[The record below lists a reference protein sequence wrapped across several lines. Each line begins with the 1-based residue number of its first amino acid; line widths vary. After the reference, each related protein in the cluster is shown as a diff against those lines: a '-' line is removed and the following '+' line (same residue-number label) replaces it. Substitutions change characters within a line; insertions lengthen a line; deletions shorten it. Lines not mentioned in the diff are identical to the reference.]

1 MKFPTKILVFSF
13 AILAL
18 ASCKHEPF
26 LNDQNGSGNPTDT
39 TGGTGVNGAIC
50 FESDILPIF
59 ASSCAISGCHNA
71 ATATEGYVLDS
82 YNNIIKKGLKPGN
95 AASSKIYEVLLK
107 TGSERM
113 PPPPN
118 AALTTAQKNLV
129 AKWIND
135 GAKNTSNCSVAKCDT
150 ATVTYSKTIAPIIA
164 NNCVGCH
171 NSSLQNG
178 GFDFTNYTGVKQAVT
193 LGRLV
198 GAINY
203 QPGFS
208 GMPQGYRLSECQS
221 ATIIKWVKAGAI
233 NN

>member
-1 MKFPTKILVFSF
+1 MKIQTRVLLLSLIVF
-13 AILAL
+13 AL
-18 ASCKHEPF
+18 QSCQHEPF
-26 LNDQNGSGNPTDT
+26 LNDQNGNPTDT
-39 TGGTGVNGAIC
+39 TGTGGTGVNGAIC

-71 ATATEGYVLDS
+71 TSATEGYVLDS

-95 AASSKIYEVLLK
+95 AAGSKIYEVLLK

-118 AALTTAQKNLV
+118 AALTTSQKNLI
-129 AKWIND
+129 AKWINE
-135 GAKNTSNCSVAKCDT
+135 GAKNSTNCSVATCDT
-150 ATVTYSKTIAPIIA
+150 TSVTYNKTIAPILA

-171 NSSLQNG
+171 NTSLQNG
-178 GFDFTNYTGVKQAVT
+178 GYDFTNYTGVKKAVT

-198 GAINY
+198 GSINY

-221 ATIIKWVKAGAI
+221 ATIAKWVRAGAI